1 MELWVADEKG
11 SVPGVGDL
19 LFGGLVNGAALTAG
33 FGFGVISFSETTAM
47 ASGETYRL
55 TAAQSTVPQMDI
67 TGGEV
72 VIERLG

>member
-1 MELWVADEKG
+1 MIDSDALKTSRVRCG
-11 SVPGVGDL
+11 CGT
-19 LFGGLVNGAALTAG
+19 FNGAALTAG
-33 FGFGVISFSETTAM
+33 FGFGVISFSETVAL

-55 TAAQSTVPQMDI
+55 TALQTNVPQMDI